1 MTRTNFRLLLA
12 LTLSLLLHIAPFI
25 RDFVPQPK
33 KQPPPTL
40 QASLKPAH
48 PAPPPVPLTL
58 EKPTPAAKAEPSQK
72 PVTTNSSKTPAET
85 KKWLDNVKQQLKKQ
99 HERGEFYPAEAIAQG
114 LEGEVLVL
122 MLLDS
127 DGQVAASRVEQGSGY
142 KILDNAALQAVRA
155 LRSVPAD
162 APRETLLPVRFRL
175 R

>member
-12 LTLSLLLHIAPFI
+12 LTFSLLLHIAPFI

-33 KQPPPTL
+33 KPPPPTL
-40 QASLKPAH
+40 QASLKPPL
-48 PAPPPVPLTL
+48 PAPPPVPLSL
-58 EKPTPAAKAEPSQK
+58 EKPAPAAKAEASK
-72 PVTTNSSKTPAET
+72 KSVTTNSSKTPAET

-122 MLLDS
+122 MLLDN
-127 DGQVAASRVEQGSGY
+127 DGQVAASRVEQSSGY